1 MSEYWALVYSHQ
13 LSLEG
18 VYDYRIQS
26 RLVQHVR
33 TKSSEGVLTPREG
46 GRLRVVLFQSALTR
60 NKSWLYWEDLPQQA
74 SEVVFNIPRGAFP
87 LSSFG
92 VLERL
97 LPELRNQ

>member
-13 LSLEG
+13 LSFEG
-18 VYDYRIQS
+18 VYDYRIRS

-46 GRLRVVLFQSALTR
+46 GRLRVVLFQSTLTW

-74 SEVVFNIPRGAFP
+74 SEVVFNIPGAFP
-87 LSSFG
+87 FSSFG

-97 LPELRNQ
+97 LPELRIQ